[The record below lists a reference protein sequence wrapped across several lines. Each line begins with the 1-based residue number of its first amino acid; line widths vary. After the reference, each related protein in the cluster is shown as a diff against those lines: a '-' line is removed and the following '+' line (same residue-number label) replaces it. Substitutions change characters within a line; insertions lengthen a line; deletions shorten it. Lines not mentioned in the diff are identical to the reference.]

1 MLKMPGVGSRYGT
14 MPLLRLKRSG
24 GGPPKK
30 GKVEWSDRIGTLRK
44 IGAYLGVHRKLLAL
58 VVFMVLLSSAAGLLG
73 PYLLGVAVDTYL
85 VRRAGGNLLVL
96 LAGLAGVYAVQTG
109 ATLLQHYWM
118 IGVAQRTVARM
129 REDLFAHLHA
139 VPIPFYGKKQHGEL
153 MSRLTNDID
162 NVSQTLSSS
171 FIQVFSG
178 VVTFAGMLGFM
189 LVLSPLL
196 TVISLT
202 VIPVM
207 YAGMKWITARTGK
220 LFREQQRHMGELGG
234 FIEETISGQLIV
246 KSFSRE
252 RERIAAFGE
261 RNGRLRAA
269 SYWAQTYSGFVSKL
283 VIMLDNMSFA
293 VIAAAGSLLAIQGI
307 VTVGVIVTF
316 AEYARQFSRPLNQLA
331 TQINTMLSA
340 IAGAERAF
348 EILSET
354 KESDGDSADELA
366 AVKGEIEF
374 SHVSFAY
381 GDKGDT
387 LTDLTFRIKPG
398 QTVALVGPT
407 GAGKSTV
414 VQLLTRFYEPNG
426 GHIRIDGRDIR
437 TIRRQSLRRHMG
449 FVLQDTVLFDA
460 TVRDNIRYGRLEAT
474 DGEVERAAELAN
486 AHSFIAKLPEGYDT
500 FIREGGSGIS
510 QGQKQLLAIARA
522 VLADPSIL
530 ILDEATSSID
540 TVTEIKIQQALSR
553 LMKNRTSVVVAHRL
567 STIRQADLIVV
578 LERGKIAEQGSHE
591 SLMERQGVY
600 WELHRSKDG

>member
-1 MLKMPGVGSRYGT
+1 
-14 MPLLRLKRSG
+14 
-24 GGPPKK
+24 
-30 GKVEWSDRIGTLRK
+30 
-44 IGAYLGVHRKLLAL
+44 
-58 VVFMVLLSSAAGLLG
+58 
-73 PYLLGVAVDTYL
+73 
-85 VRRAGGNLLVL
+85 
-96 LAGLAGVYAVQTG
+96 
-109 ATLLQHYWM
+109 
-118 IGVAQRTVARM
+118 
-129 REDLFAHLHA
+129 
-139 VPIPFYGKKQHGEL
+139 
-153 MSRLTNDID
+153 
-162 NVSQTLSSS
+162 
-171 FIQVFSG
+171 
-178 VVTFAGMLGFM
+178 
-189 LVLSPLL
+189 
-196 TVISLT
+196 
-202 VIPVM
+202 
-207 YAGMKWITARTGK
+207 
-220 LFREQQRHMGELGG
+220 
-234 FIEETISGQLIV
+234 
-246 KSFSRE
+246 
-252 RERIAAFGE
+252 
-261 RNGRLRAA
+261 
-269 SYWAQTYSGFVSKL
+269 
-283 VIMLDNMSFA
+283 
-293 VIAAAGSLLAIQGI
+293 
-307 VTVGVIVTF
+307 
-316 AEYARQFSRPLNQLA
+316 
-331 TQINTMLSA
+331 MLSA

-387 LTDLTFRIKPG
+387 LSDLTFRIKPG

-591 SLMERQGVY
+591 SLIERQGVY